1 MRNIKNDFLSL
12 TVELDGGAMWS
23 LIDLEDG
30 EELLFDGDAS
40 IWNKHDAVLFPF
52 VGRQKD
58 GYYEHNG
65 KRYDVKIHG
74 LAPYQ
79 QYEVKEHTEN
89 SITLGFSSNSTTKEV
104 YPFSFDFSITYTLV
118 AKTLTVKYT
127 ISNKSDDEM
136 FFYIGGHPALKIDGA
151 EGNNDDTSGN
161 FLDFC
166 TENNSTYTL
175 TNNFIMPPENI
186 DGCVELKKDV
196 FVKYPSLVLDRK
208 NETTILKRK
217 CGKQVKVTSS
227 SPIICV
233 WADDKRGAFVAVEC
247 WWGLPDYWIDTKREL
262 KNKNLINSLK
272 AKQTSEYEYKLEFI
286 NKQEI

>member
-1 MRNIKNDFLSL
+1 MINIKNEFLSL
-12 TVELDGGAMWS
+12 TVQLDGGAMWS
-23 LIDLEDG
+23 LVDLEDN

-40 IWNKHDAVLFPF
+40 IWDKHDAVLFPF

-79 QYEVKEHTEN
+79 RYDVKAQTEN
-89 SITLGFSSNSTTKEV
+89 SITLGFSSNAETFKV
-104 YPFSFDFSITYTLV
+104 YPFAFDFFITYTLV
-118 AKTLTVKYT
+118 GKSLTVKYA
-127 ISNKSDDEM
+127 IKNKSDEEM
-136 FFYIGGHPALKIDGA
+136 YFYVGGHPALKVDGA
-151 EGNNDDTSGN
+151 ENNNDDTSGN

-175 TNNFIMPPENI
+175 ENNFIAPPEKI
-186 DGCVELKKDV
+186 EGCVELKKDV
-196 FVKYPSLVLDRK
+196 FVKYPSLVLDRRSD
-208 NETTILKRK
+208 TTILKRK
-217 CGKQVKVTSS
+217 NGKSVKVQST

-247 WWGLPDYWIDTKREL
+247 WWGLPDYWHDTEREL
-262 KNKNLINSLK
+262 KNKRMINSLK
-272 AKQTSEYEYKLEFI
+272 ANCTGEYEYKLEFI